1 MRFEQIREKGFT
13 LPEVIIAGVIMIILG
28 VGLLS
33 AYTFVIKLNHISN
46 VRAQALTVLQREV
59 EQFRSFR
66 FVPGTTD
73 ARLNAGDYPN
83 YKIGELSVDGFSF
96 NISVKVDNDPFDD
109 PADPL
114 TDIPDIDCKFK
125 QIKIVA
131 VLQNAPADWSSNLST
146 EVEIQRVR
154 SN

>member
-1 MRFEQIREKGFT
+1 MKFEQTREKGFT
-13 LPEVIIAGVIMIILG
+13 IPEVIIAGVILIILG

-66 FVPGTTD
+66 FVPGTTNPN
-73 ARLNAGDYPN
+73 LTAGEKLN
-83 YKIGELSVDGFSF
+83 YKTGVLSSDGFAF
-96 NISVKVDNDPFDD
+96 NISVWVDNDPLDTVG
-109 PADPL
+109 PAL
-114 TDIPDIDCKFK
+114 NAIPDVDCKFK